1 MQLPPGG
8 NLLPRFQNQFGAVA
22 LQQAGIGEH
31 LPPHPGM
38 VAAVQQAEVVAQHVA
53 NGEAGVGGERALHI
67 AVERMNQGVEIGFR

>member
-1 MQLPPGG
+1 MQLNPGG
-8 NLLPRFQNQFGAVA
+8 NLLPCFQNQFGAVA

-53 NGEAGVGGERALHI
+53 DGETRVGGERALHI
-67 AVERMNQGVEIGFR
+67 AVERVNKGVEIGFR